1 MSRLTRRQ
9 WLARGGA
16 AMGVAL
22 GTPSALFAH
31 RAHVTLTELSA
42 SADSGRWE
50 FVHSIHYHDA
60 LALLAKL
67 GAKSD
72 AQPGTA
78 AGNARIALAI
88 ERDLRWFAPDGTT
101 LKPATVGAELV
112 GDNVVVYQEMLRPPA
127 RGDFTIESRL
137 MHEVFADQT
146 NNVSV
151 EFTKP
156 FTLLRLSRQ
165 RTRAAFT
172 VA

>member
-1 MSRLTRRQ
+1 
-9 WLARGGA
+9 
-16 AMGVAL
+16 
-22 GTPSALFAH
+22 
-31 RAHVTLTELSA
+31 
-42 SADSGRWE
+42 
-50 FVHSIHYHDA
+50 
-60 LALLAKL
+60 
-67 GAKSD
+67 
-72 AQPGTA
+72 
-78 AGNARIALAI
+78 
-88 ERDLRWFAPDGTT
+88 
-101 LKPATVGAELV
+101 
-112 GDNVVVYQEMLRPPA
+112 MLRPPA